1 MSHREDLL
9 QLPYIAAST
18 PWNAS
23 ELIRNHYPSL
33 RPIQPNSGFPVLAPA
48 CRAVVPCSH
57 RTTYSYRPSSSL
69 LLFLRLVS
77 IKALKCLY
85 GQAQLHHEPEQPGGS
100 EGQLLDAREIPEGCA
115 PVSPAAATL
124 IAVTIIICFVSS
136 FI

>member
-18 PWNAS
+18 TWNAS

-100 EGQLLDAREIPEGCA
+100 EGSFWTLVKYQRAA